1 MGDGRRLPK
10 KKRIRGGAK
19 YMTMNDGCVRNSA
32 EMVVDRW
39 LDLPSGPLGQI
50 FSKLNPIDVI
60 LVIPLV
66 CKYWGQIFL
75 KELFFLQEDGK
86 CLDFSPLVKEP
97 FYSYFCQSGDENVRA
112 KRLMT
117 LIVGL
122 LHAFTFGSENDSHN
136 SAARPASITD
146 INICA
151 ALPFHDRHLV
161 YIAERC
167 PELTDIQLPCMKNIT
182 GKGMSR
188 AMRCWS
194 CMDRMM
200 CGPFNNLHLPR
211 IIQEIG
217 VNYDKDED
225 AVKPDFMIWNVQE
238 GRRTRWG
245 LEIYRD
251 MLEPKTSKGFADVIW
266 KLHK

>member
-161 YIAERC
+161 YIAER
-167 PELTDIQLPCMKNIT
+167 
-182 GKGMSR
+182 
-188 AMRCWS
+188 
-194 CMDRMM
+194 
-200 CGPFNNLHLPR
+200 
-211 IIQEIG
+211 
-217 VNYDKDED
+217 Y
-225 AVKPDFMIWNVQE
+225 
-238 GRRTRWG
+238 
-245 LEIYRD
+245 
-251 MLEPKTSKGFADVIW
+251 GFYP
-266 KLHK
+266 